1 VIGTKII
8 SRALREDGFTVVAL
22 GAQTPAEEFIKAAQE
37 TDADAILI
45 TSLYGMAEMD
55 LQGFRDK
62 CIEAGIGDIL
72 LYIGGI
78 LGVAK
83 HDFSED
89 EAIFKKIG
97 FDRVYPPESDVKK
110 SISDLRSDLKK
121 RDKI

>member
-1 VIGTKII
+1 M
-8 SRALREDGFTVVAL
+8 VAL

-37 TDADAILI
+37 TDADAMMI

-62 CIEAGIGDIL
+62 CIEAGIGEIL

-78 LGVAK
+78 LGVGAR
-83 HDFSED
+83 DFKED
-89 EAIFKKIG
+89 EITFKKLG

-110 SISDLRSDLKK
+110 SIRDLREDLKA
-121 RDKI
+121 RGKI